1 MVRVI
6 GRSEAK
12 KRTSRG
18 TKMLEAARKELEA
31 QATKKRAA
39 QACKTPPTKEEPPK
53 APPPLRRKNPRQCQF
68 V

>member
-1 MVRVI
+1 MARVI

-18 TKMLEAARKELEA
+18 AKMLEAARKELEA
-31 QATKKRAA
+31 QAAKRAA
-39 QACKTPPTKEEPPK
+39 QAFKTPPTKKEPPE
-53 APPPLRRKNPRQCQF
+53 APPPLRRKNPRRCQF